1 MTVIAD
7 VFPEIPDPKKMVRL
21 KGVFQGTFRKTTW
34 EMGRNF
40 VGISIVACLKHLLIT
55 LKVVALEKVSSSNRK
70 IPKTVC

>member
-21 KGVFQGTFRKTTW
+21 KGVFQGTFRKTW
-34 EMGRNF
+34 QMGRNF